1 MTQELSNTTVPDGV
15 RYARLAGRLL
25 GLLLICMGIVSLIG
39 DSHGSSF
46 ARFKAIYFVTYGGLL
61 NLPFK
66 RIAWK
71 QWKWSYGVLVASS
84 VAFVFVMVVS
94 VIFDYMAADA
104 RGERLGVPGFE
115 GTLIFFALL
124 QVPVVLFQRRP
135 DLLD

>member
-1 MTQELSNTTVPDGV
+1 MIQGISKNQIPDGV
-15 RYARLAGRLL
+15 RYARLTGRLL
-25 GLLLICMGIVSLIG
+25 GLLLICMGVLSLVAG
-39 DSHGSSF
+39 FDSSF
-46 ARFKAIYFVTYGGLL
+46 DYFKAVYFVVYGSLL

-66 RIAWK
+66 GMAARL
-71 QWKWSYGVLVASS
+71 WKWSFALLIASS
-84 VAFVFVMVVS
+84 IAFVFVMIIS

-124 QVPVVLFQRRP
+124 QVPAVLFQRNP

>member
-1 MTQELSNTTVPDGV
+1 MTQEISKTTIPDGV

-25 GLLLICMGIVSLIG
+25 GLLLICMGILSLTG
-39 DSHGSSF
+39 NAEDSF
-46 ARFKAIYFVTYGGLL
+46 AFFKAIYLIAYGSLL

-66 RIAWK
+66 RITE
-71 QWKWSYGVLVASS
+71 QPWKWSFGLLVVSS
-84 VAFVFVMVVS
+84 IAFVFLMVVS
-94 VIFDYMAADA
+94 VIFDYMATDA

-124 QVPVVLFQRRP
+124 QVPAVLFQRNP

>member
-1 MTQELSNTTVPDGV
+1 MTQEISQTTVPDGV

-25 GLLLICMGIVSLIG
+25 GLFLICTGTLSIIG
-39 DSHGSSF
+39 DTESAF
-46 ARFKAIYFVTYGGLL
+46 AFFKAFYFIAYGSLL

-66 RIAWK
+66 QISVRL
-71 QWKWSYGVLVASS
+71 WKWFFGLLIGSS
-84 VAFVFVMVVS
+84 IAFVFVMVVA

-115 GTLIFFALL
+115 GTLIFFSLL
-124 QVPVVLFQRRP
+124 QVPATFFQRRP